1 MADEPLFKPVRRVRA
16 YEAMV
21 EQVENAIR
29 HGDLMP
35 GDRLPSERELITQFQ
50 LSRSTIRE
58 ALRVLESK
66 GLVHSRPADKRG
78 VEVLAFSTRPL
89 SESINSLVQLERLTL
104 PDLIFFRMLVE
115 GALAGLAAQFRT
127 DDDLETL
134 RKSIENMRQ
143 ATRADSET
151 YTAADVAFHE
161 TISEIAGNRMLIV
174 CNQVVRAS
182 VQNLIAE
189 KIASGRRRRAQML
202 EAVQRHEALYEAIE
216 DRDAPRAIRVS
227 RTNLFEY
234 YTPHVSAA
242 DLERLKILLD

>member
-29 HGDLMP
+29 QGDLMP

-66 GLVHSRPADKRG
+66 GLVRSRPADKRG
-78 VEVLAFSTRPL
+78 VEVLAFSTLPL

-104 PDLIFFRMLVE
+104 PELIFFRMLVE
-115 GALAGLAAQFRT
+115 GALAGLAAQLRT
-127 DDDLETL
+127 DENLEAL
-134 RKSIENMRQ
+134 RASIENMRQ
-143 ATRADSET
+143 ASAADRDT
-151 YTAADVAFHE
+151 YTAADVAFHD
-161 TISEIAGNRMLIV
+161 TISDIAGNRMLIV

-189 KIASGRRRRAQML
+189 KIASGKRRRAQML
-202 EAVQRHEALYEAIE
+202 EAVQRHVALYEAIK
-216 DRDAPRAIRVS
+216 DGDAPRAIRVS

-234 YTPHVSAA
+234 YTRHVAPA

>member
-1 MADEPLFKPVRRVRA
+1 MADEPLFKPIRRIRA

-29 HGDLMP
+29 NGDLMP
-35 GDRLPSERELITQFQ
+35 GDRLPSERDLMTQFQ

-66 GLVHSRPADKRG
+66 GLVRSRPADQRG

-89 SESINSLVQLERLTL
+89 SESIHSLVQLERLTL

-115 GALAGLAAQFRT
+115 GTLAGLAAQFRSEE
-127 DDDLETL
+127 DLETL
-134 RKSIENMRQ
+134 RASIANMRV
-143 ATRADSET
+143 ATGADSET
-151 YTAADVAFHE
+151 FTASDVAFHE

-182 VQNLIAE
+182 VQNLIAQ
-189 KIASGRRRRAQML
+189 KIASGKRKRAQML
-202 EAVQRHEALYEAIE
+202 EAVQRHASLYEAIA
-216 DRDAPRAIRVS
+216 DRDARRAIRVS
-227 RTNLFEY
+227 RTNLYEY
-234 YTPHVSAA
+234 YTPHVAAA

>member
-1 MADEPLFKPVRRVRA
+1 MADAPLFKPVRRIRA
-16 YEAMV
+16 YETMV
-21 EQVENAIR
+21 DQVEMAIR
-29 HGDLMP
+29 NGALMP
-35 GDRLPSERELITQFQ
+35 GDRLPSERELMTQFQ

-66 GLVHSRPADKRG
+66 GLVRSRPGDQRG

-89 SESINSLVQLERLTL
+89 SQSIHSLVQLERLTL

-115 GALAGLAAQFRT
+115 GTLAGLAARFRT
-127 DDDLETL
+127 ENDLGTL
-134 RKSIENMRQ
+134 RMSIENMR
-143 ATRADSET
+143 AAVRADSDAFT
-151 YTAADVAFHE
+151 QGDVAFHE

-174 CNQVVRAS
+174 CNQVVRSS

-189 KIASGRRRRAQML
+189 KIASGKRRREQML
-202 EAVQRHEALYEAIE
+202 EAVQRHEALYEAIK
-216 DRDAPRAIRVS
+216 DGDSNRAIRVS

-234 YTPHVSAA
+234 YTPHVRAA

>member
-1 MADEPLFKPVRRVRA
+1 MGDQPLFTPIKRTRA

-29 HGDLMP
+29 NGDLMP
-35 GDRLPSERELITQFQ
+35 GDRLPSERELMAQFQ

-66 GLVHSRPADKRG
+66 GLVRSRPADQRG

-89 SESINSLVQLERLTL
+89 SQSIHSLVQLERLTL

-115 GALAGLAAQFRT
+115 GTLAGLAAQFCT
-127 DDDLETL
+127 DDDLKTL
-134 RKSIENMRQ
+134 RESIENMRR

-151 YTAADVAFHE
+151 FTAADVAFHE
-161 TISEIAGNRMLIV
+161 TISEIGGNPMLIV

-189 KIASGRRRRAQML
+189 KIASGKRKRAQML
-202 EAVQRHEALYEAIE
+202 EAVERHEALYDAIS
-216 DRDAPRAIRVS
+216 DRDTRRAIRVS

-234 YTPHVSAA
+234 YTPHVAPA
-242 DLERLKILLD
+242 QLERLKILLD

>member
-1 MADEPLFKPVRRVRA
+1 MADEPLFKPIRRIRA

-29 HGDLMP
+29 NGDLMP
-35 GDRLPSERELITQFQ
+35 GDRLPSERDLMTQFQ

-66 GLVHSRPADKRG
+66 GLVRSRPADQRG

-89 SESINSLVQLERLTL
+89 SESIHSLVQLERLTL

-115 GALAGLAAQFRT
+115 GTLAGLAAQFRSEE
-127 DDDLETL
+127 DLETL
-134 RKSIENMRQ
+134 RDSIANMRV
-143 ATRADSET
+143 ATGADSET
-151 YTAADVAFHE
+151 FTASDVAFHE

-182 VQNLIAE
+182 VQNLIAQ
-189 KIASGRRRRAQML
+189 KIASGKRKRAQML
-202 EAVQRHEALYEAIE
+202 EAVQRHASLYEAIA
-216 DRDAPRAIRVS
+216 DRDSRRAIRVS
-227 RTNLFEY
+227 RTNLYEY
-234 YTPHVSAA
+234 YTPHVAAA